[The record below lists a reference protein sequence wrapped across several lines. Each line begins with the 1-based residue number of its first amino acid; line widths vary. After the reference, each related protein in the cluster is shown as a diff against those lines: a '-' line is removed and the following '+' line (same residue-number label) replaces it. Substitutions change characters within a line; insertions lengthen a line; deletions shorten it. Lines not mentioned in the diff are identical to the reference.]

1 MSNNRNS
8 SPKDML
14 IGHLKDLHNVYD
26 NKDKVGICF
35 KLQRDGNPL
44 DILGVLDFLKYKI
57 KKWRNTN
64 IFSYRGK
71 LFNDDIILVIGSN
84 TIEEAKDIVVFI
96 FLNDV
101 LVKKKDISKI
111 RILDDWDSDKDLE
124 QNLIN
129 EILKNLKK
137 GYPYDPNLESEIS
150 NHIEKLMKE

>member
-8 SPKDML
+8 YTKDIL
-14 IGHLKDLHNVYD
+14 IGHLKDLHTIYD
-26 NKDKVGICF
+26 NKEKVGICF

-71 LFNDDIILVIGSN
+71 LFNEYTILVIGSN
-84 TIEEAKDIVVFI
+84 TIEETKDIVVFI

-101 LVKKKDISKI
+101 LVKKKDIFKI
-111 RILDDWDSDKDLE
+111 GILDDWDSDNDLE
-124 QNLIN
+124 QYLIN
-129 EILKNLKK
+129 ETLKNLEK

-150 NHIEKLMKE
+150 NHIEKLMKD